1 MKINI
6 AHTVGGYSERHPP
19 YGHKPVP
26 RETGSRVWG
35 FVRYGVMRKG
45 ERDPQGRPRRFT
57 SAGGNFGDANGTLNV
72 CEDLAT
78 GFLSHLRIVKHIVRT
93 VFPRRTRTRSTVMSK
108 QGEIYTSQP

>member
-1 MKINI
+1 MYGESTWGMKINI

-45 ERDPQGRPRRFT
+45 EIRRE
-57 SAGGNFGDANGTLNV
+57 GHVGLRQRGNFGDANGTLNV
-72 CEDLAT
+72 REDLAT
-78 GFLSHLRIVKHIVRT
+78 GFLS
-93 VFPRRTRTRSTVMSK
+93 
-108 QGEIYTSQP
+108 